1 MKSLFITA
9 LICTLFL
16 TGCSSD
22 NTSTVSSSSP
32 QISTNPDENQPF
44 TEIENLPATESEI
57 TLNSETVL
65 VVSSTVIETTP
76 VTSLTVT
83 EITDPVVTERTSAVS
98 FDDILKYYR
107 IEGLSHEA
115 LEPLIGDAATGEYDR
130 EFDLI
135 GLTDKQEQ
143 QVYDY
148 LKNHELVYAGA
159 YDIFDGTEEP
169 DYAFTLKLE
178 PRKPVSSSVTGT
190 YSYMNFSSDGKYMK
204 LYGFPNPEIYLLE
217 DAEELQFL
225 YDIDAEY

>member
-9 LICTLFL
+9 IICTLLL

-22 NTSTVSSSSP
+22 NTSVASDNFP
-32 QISTNPDENQPF
+32 QISTNSVENQPV
-44 TEIENLPATESEI
+44 TEFEKIPTTEAESEV
-57 TLNSETVL
+57 TLNTEPAPVET
-65 VVSSTVIETTP
+65 STAA
-76 VTSLTVT
+76 

-135 GLTDKQEQ
+135 GLTDEQKQ
-143 QVYDY
+143 QVFDY
-148 LKNHELVYAGA
+148 LKNHELTLVGSDA
-159 YDIFDGTEEP
+159 IFDRTKYP

-178 PRKPVSSSVTGT
+178 TISPVSSEHTGMFR
-190 YSYMNFSSDGKYMK
+190 YMNFSSDGKYMK

-217 DAEELQFL
+217 DVEELQFL
-225 YDIDAEY
+225 YDIDAE

>member
-1 MKSLFITA
+1 MKALLPAA
-9 LICTLFL
+9 LICIFLL

-22 NTSTVSSSSP
+22 NTSTASDDFP
-32 QISTNPDENQPF
+32 QISANSVENQSV
-44 TEIENLPATESEI
+44 TEFENIPTTEAESEV
-57 TLNSETVL
+57 TLNTEPAPGET
-65 VVSSTVIETTP
+65 STAA
-76 VTSLTVT
+76 

-115 LEPLIGDAATGEYDR
+115 LEPLIGDVATGEYDR

-135 GLTDKQEQ
+135 GLTDEQKQ
-143 QVYDY
+143 QVFDY
-148 LKNHELVYAGA
+148 LKNHELTIVGSDA
-159 YDIFDGTEEP
+159 IFDGTKEP
-169 DYAFTLKLE
+169 DYAFTLELE
-178 PRKPVSSSVTGT
+178 TISPVSSEHCGMFR
-190 YSYMNFSSDGKYMK
+190 YMNFSSDGKYMK

>member
-1 MKSLFITA
+1 MKALLPAA
-9 LICTLFL
+9 LICTLLL
-16 TGCSSD
+16 TACSSD
-22 NTSTVSSSSP
+22 NTSVASDNFP
-32 QISTNPDENQPF
+32 QISTNSVENQPV
-44 TEIENLPATESEI
+44 TEFEKIPTTEAESEV
-57 TLNSETVL
+57 TLNTEPAPVET
-65 VVSSTVIETTP
+65 STAA
-76 VTSLTVT
+76 

-135 GLTDKQEQ
+135 ELTDEQEQ
-143 QVYDY
+143 QVFDY
-148 LKNHELVYAGA
+148 LKNHELVYVGA

-178 PRKPVSSSVTGT
+178 PRKPVSSSVTGA

-225 YDIDAEY
+225 YAIDAE

>member
-1 MKSLFITA
+1 MKALLPAA
-9 LICTLFL
+9 LICILLL

-22 NTSTVSSSSP
+22 NTSVASDNFP
-32 QISTNPDENQPF
+32 QISTSSVENQPV
-44 TEIENLPATESEI
+44 TEFENIPTTEAESEV
-57 TLNSETVL
+57 TLNTEPAPVET
-65 VVSSTVIETTP
+65 STAA
-76 VTSLTVT
+76 

-135 GLTDKQEQ
+135 ELTDEQEQ
-143 QVYDY
+143 QVFDH
-148 LKNHELVYAGA
+148 LKNNELVYAGA

-178 PRKPVSSSVTGT
+178 TRGPVSSEHTGM
-190 YSYMNFSSDGKYMK
+190 YRYMNFSSNGKYMK
-204 LYGFPNPEIYLLE
+204 LYGFPNPEIYRLE

-225 YDIDAEY
+225 YDIDAE

>member
-1 MKSLFITA
+1 MKALLPAA
-9 LICTLFL
+9 LICTLLL
-16 TGCSSD
+16 TACSSD
-22 NTSTVSSSSP
+22 NTSTASDDFP
-32 QISTNPDENQPF
+32 QISANSVENQSV
-44 TEIENLPATESEI
+44 TEFENIPTTEAGSEV
-57 TLNSETVL
+57 TLNIEPAPVET
-65 VVSSTVIETTP
+65 STAA
-76 VTSLTVT
+76 

-107 IEGLSHEA
+107 IEGLSQ
-115 LEPLIGDAATGEYDR
+115 DAATGEYDR

-178 PRKPVSSSVTGT
+178 TRGPVSSEHTGM
-190 YSYMNFSSDGKYMK
+190 YRYMNFSSDGKYMK

-217 DAEELQFL
+217 DTEELQFL
-225 YDIDAEY
+225 YDIDAD

>member
-1 MKSLFITA
+1 MKALLPAA
-9 LICTLFL
+9 LICILLL

-22 NTSTVSSSSP
+22 NTSTASDDFP
-32 QISTNPDENQPF
+32 QISANSVENQSV
-44 TEIENLPATESEI
+44 TEFENIPTTEAESEV
-57 TLNSETVL
+57 TLNTEPAPGET
-65 VVSSTVIETTP
+65 STAA
-76 VTSLTVT
+76 

-143 QVYDY
+143 QVFDY
-148 LKNHELVYAGA
+148 LKNHELTLVGS
-159 YDIFDGTEEP
+159 DTIFDGNEEP

-178 PRKPVSSSVTGT
+178 PREPVSSSATGL
-190 YSYMNFSSDGKYMK
+190 YRYMNFSSDGKYMK

-217 DAEELQFL
+217 DTEELQFL
-225 YDIDAEY
+225 YDIDAE

>member
-1 MKSLFITA
+1 MKALLPAA
-9 LICTLFL
+9 LICTLLL
-16 TGCSSD
+16 TACSSD
-22 NTSTVSSSSP
+22 NTSVASDNFP
-32 QISTNPDENQPF
+32 QISTSSVENQPV
-44 TEIENLPATESEI
+44 TEFEIIPTTEAESEV
-57 TLNSETVL
+57 TMNSEIVL
-65 VVSSTVIETTP
+65 AVSS
-76 VTSLTVT
+76 TVT

-148 LKNHELVYAGA
+148 LKNNELVYAGA

-190 YSYMNFSSDGKYMK
+190 YRYINFSSDGKYMK

>member
-1 MKSLFITA
+1 MKALLSAA

-16 TGCSSD
+16 TACSYD
-22 NTSTVSSSSP
+22 NTSTASDDFP
-32 QISTNPDENQPF
+32 QISTNPVENQSL
-44 TEIENLPATESEI
+44 TEAENLLTTEAEV
-57 TLNSETVL
+57 TLNIEPAPAETSI
-65 VVSSTVIETTP
+65 SS
-76 VTSLTVT
+76 

-135 GLTDKQEQ
+135 ELTDEQKQ
-143 QVYDY
+143 QVFDY
-148 LKNHELVYAGA
+148 LKNHELKLVGGDA
-159 YDIFDGTEEP
+159 IFDGTEEP

-178 PRKPVSSSVTGT
+178 TRAPVSSSVTGM
-190 YSYMNFSSDGKYMK
+190 YRYMNFSSDGKYMK

-225 YDIDAEY
+225 YDIDAE

>member
-9 LICTLFL
+9 IICTLLL

-22 NTSTVSSSSP
+22 NTSTASDDFP
-32 QISTNPDENQPF
+32 QISANSVENQSV
-44 TEIENLPATESEI
+44 TEFENIPTTEAESEV
-57 TLNSETVL
+57 TLNTEPAPVET
-65 VVSSTVIETTP
+65 STAA
-76 VTSLTVT
+76 

-115 LEPLIGDAATGEYDR
+115 LEPLIGDVATGEYDR

-143 QVYDY
+143 QVFDY
-148 LKNHELVYAGA
+148 LKNYELTLVGS
-159 YDIFDGTEEP
+159 DTIFDGNEEP

-178 PRKPVSSSVTGT
+178 PRGPVSSSVTGL
-190 YSYMNFSSDGKYMK
+190 YRYMNFSSNGKYMK
-204 LYGFPNPEIYLLE
+204 LYGFPNPEIYRLE

-225 YDIDAEY
+225 YDIDAE